1 MDNAFGWIK
10 SNGGLCT
17 EDDYPYTSGSGSS
30 GSCKT
35 SCSKAATL
43 TGWSD
48 VKQGDE
54 DALKSAVEKGPVSV
68 AIEADQSVFQLYSG
82 GVFTS
87 AEQCGTQLD
96 HGVLVVG
103 YGTDGGN
110 DYWKVKNSWGASWG
124 EEGYIRM
131 IRDKDCCGIASQP
144 SYPTGVSS
152 VGPSPGPSPGPTP
165 SPPSPTPSPSGQAHY
180 GAPPC
185 RSDEKAV
192 QVQGVSGDFCSP
204 SCTSGSCPT
213 DVPSGVTAKPECIL
227 QDTAG
232 DKYCALQCT
241 PSALSFNGENGECG
255 DGSCQEVQAGIGI
268 CTYGSSPS
276 PTPSPGPSPGPS
288 PSGGD
293 YGPAP
298 CPEGDENVQIQGVDG
313 SFCSPKCGD
322 DGSCPTDVPSGVT
335 GKPECLLQDQSGDKF
350 CAVACVPLLSDLK
363 NECGSGTCQ
372 SVESVILGICTYP
385 DQTPARREL
394 SIAM

>member
-1 MDNAFGWIK
+1 
-10 SNGGLCT
+10 
-17 EDDYPYTSGSGSS
+17 
-30 GSCKT
+30 
-35 SCSKAATL
+35 
-43 TGWSD
+43 
-48 VKQGDE
+48 
-54 DALKSAVEKGPVSV
+54 
-68 AIEADQSVFQLYSG
+68 
-82 GVFTS
+82 
-87 AEQCGTQLD
+87 
-96 HGVLVVG
+96 
-103 YGTDGGN
+103 
-110 DYWKVKNSWGASWG
+110 
-124 EEGYIRM
+124 M

-268 CTYGSSPS
+268 CTYVPIVFFSFFTHTHIHQTHNIRYGSSPS

-293 YGPAP
+293 YGRTYFFYW
-298 CPEGDENVQIQGVDG
+298 I
-313 SFCSPKCGD
+313 SH
-322 DGSCPTDVPSGVT
+322 T
-335 GKPECLLQDQSGDKF
+335 CLF
-350 CAVACVPLLSDLK
+350 
-363 NECGSGTCQ
+363 NHTI
-372 SVESVILGICTYP
+372 ILT
-385 DQTPARREL
+385 
-394 SIAM
+394 

>member
-1 MDNAFGWIK
+1 MCSSVSFLIH
-10 SNGGLCT
+10 LVLT
-17 EDDYPYTSGSGSS
+17 RITYT
-30 GSCKT
+30 
-35 SCSKAATL
+35 
-43 TGWSD
+43 
-48 VKQGDE
+48 
-54 DALKSAVEKGPVSV
+54 
-68 AIEADQSVFQLYSG
+68 
-82 GVFTS
+82 
-87 AEQCGTQLD
+87 
-96 HGVLVVG
+96 
-103 YGTDGGN
+103 GTDGGN

-213 DVPSGVTAKPECIL
+213 DVPSGVTAKPACIL

-255 DGSCQEVQAGIGI
+255 DGSLKEVQKRNRYLHVRSNRLFFFFHTH
-268 CTYGSSPS
+268 TYIKH
-276 PTPSPGPSPGPS
+276 T
-288 PSGGD
+288 
-293 YGPAP
+293 
-298 CPEGDENVQIQGVDG
+298 
-313 SFCSPKCGD
+313 
-322 DGSCPTDVPSGVT
+322 T
-335 GKPECLLQDQSGDKF
+335 
-350 CAVACVPLLSDLK
+350 
-363 NECGSGTCQ
+363 SGTDRVLLHTLSRSLSRSFPIWWRLWSYVFFFIGFHTCLFNKI
-372 SVESVILGICTYP
+372 ILT
-385 DQTPARREL
+385 
-394 SIAM
+394 